1 MNIEER
7 FCLYQNTK
15 QNELRAEAVEAAVR
29 TSKEAFYASE
39 QENMLSYHE
48 FLWMQLKFIQKRWW
62 LFQMGLLTV
71 LWVMLS
77 VTGEAAEIKK
87 GLGVTAS
94 LFVIL
99 MIPEIWKNRSSHS
112 TEIEAASFY
121 SLKQIYAAR
130 MTLFALVDVILLS
143 IFCGISTATA
153 RIAFTELIVQFLLPM
168 SISACICFQVL
179 CSKQNLNEVMATVLC
194 LFWNAVWTLILLNET
209 IYRVITQP
217 VWFLLLGGSAI
228 YLYITVHR
236 VLNNCNRDWEGNKAW
251 N

>member
-179 CSKQNLNEVMATVLC
+179 CSKTEFKRSNGNCAVSVLEC
-194 LFWNAVWTLILLNET
+194 SLDTDSAKRNHIQSHHTTGLVSSAGRFRHLFIHYGTSGFEQL
-209 IYRVITQP
+209 
-217 VWFLLLGGSAI
+217 
-228 YLYITVHR
+228 
-236 VLNNCNRDWEGNKAW
+236 
-251 N
+251 